1 MRRLLKFLH
10 TLGAAGL
17 LGAMAS
23 LVVLASVAPPPAQL
37 PAFAA
42 VRAAMGAI
50 ATWMFLPSIALA
62 LIAGLLSIAT
72 NRAFHN
78 AGWAWLKLITGVL
91 IFEGGFQGVMGP
103 MQQEAERSAAAL
115 AGKGDVAGLAGTLGA
130 ERNTLIVLLLVAIA
144 NVALGVWRPRLT
156 NLPD

>member
-17 LGAMAS
+17 LGSMVA

-37 PAFAA
+37 PAYAA
-42 VRAAMGAI
+42 VRHAMGAI
-50 ATWMFLPSIALA
+50 ATWMFLPSIGLA
-62 LIAGLLSIAT
+62 LIAGLVSLAI

-78 AGWAWLKLITGVL
+78 AGWAWVKLITGVL

-103 MQQEAERSAAAL
+103 MQQEAERSADAL